1 MVTTRYSQNR
11 ENITAM
17 NVSFEEAIASVLR
30 LARKP
35 AERVVRLPDAVGE
48 VLCRDVVADRNIP
61 PFHRA
66 AMDGFAIRWT
76 GKEAERPYRVIGTV
90 NPGDTWTGQAA
101 ETECI
106 KIMTGSML
114 PEPFD
119 TVIPVEQAGKT
130 PEGHVRFQVAA
141 VPGQNLAREGEDAKK
156 GDPLVPRGT
165 LLQPRHISTL
175 AAVGQWE
182 VNVFSRP
189 SVAVL
194 ATGGELKEPWES
206 ATGAFIRNSNAHFLL
221 SALKATGFP
230 HAAYLGVV
238 PDTMEDIQSKI
249 REGLFS
255 DYLILTGGVSA
266 GEIDIVP
273 ECLQAC
279 GVEQVLH
286 KISVKP
292 GKPIYVGR
300 SQEGCIVLGLPGNPV
315 AVIVHFYM
323 LVRPL
328 LLKATGAKEYLP
340 RPIWLPLAG
349 EARNKGEQK
358 KFAPG
363 RVESVGGNSRVV
375 EIPSHGSGDFVSA
388 SQADGVFEIPM
399 GVRRLPAGA
408 LVRFYPIWGDL
419 LTVEG

>member
-1 MVTTRYSQNR
+1 LP
-11 ENITAM
+11 
-17 NVSFEEAIASVLR
+17 EAVWEILS
-30 LARKP
+30 
-35 AERVVRLPDAVGE
+35 
-48 VLCRDVVADRNIP
+48 RDVVADRNIP

-66 AMDGFAIRWT
+66 AMDGYAVRWT

-90 NPGDTWTGQAA
+90 NPGDTWTGEAA
-101 ETECI
+101 ETDCI
-106 KIMTGSML
+106 KIMTGAKL

-119 TVIPVEQAGKT
+119 TVIQVELT
-130 PEGHVRFQVAA
+130 ETVREDHVRFQSA
-141 VPGQNLAREGEDAKK
+141 VSPGHNIAREWEDAKSW
-156 GDPLVPRGT
+156 DPLVPCGT

-189 SVAVL
+189 SVSVL

-206 ATGAFIRNSNAHFLL
+206 ATGSFIRNSNAHFLL
-221 SALKATGFP
+221 SALKVAGFP
-230 HAAYLGVV
+230 HAAYLGIA
-238 PDTMEDIQSKI
+238 PDTPEDIRSKI
-249 REGLFS
+249 REGLSS
-255 DYLILTGGVSA
+255 DFLILTGGVSA

-273 ECLQAC
+273 ECLRAC
-279 GVEQVLH
+279 GVKKVLH

-292 GKPIYVGR
+292 GKPTYVGR
-300 SQEGCIVLGLPGNPV
+300 SEEGCVVLGLPGNPV
-315 AVIVHFYM
+315 AVIVHFSM

-328 LLKATGAKEYLP
+328 LLKATGARECLP

-349 EARNKGEQK
+349 DAKNKGDRM
-358 KFAPG
+358 KFSLG

-375 EIPSHGSGDFVSA
+375 EIPSHGSGDFVST

-399 GVRRLPAGA
+399 GVRHLPAGT